1 MFITFVVNNCFFMAR
16 PKNLRRIDTHP
27 IIKGY
32 TPIDTRGNKKHS
44 LVIINLEEYESIR
57 LCDYESK
64 SQEEAAQIMGV
75 SRPTLT
81 RIYSQARKKVA
92 EAFTEGKGIVFEG
105 GKVFL
110 DSDWYS
116 CTNCDCSF
124 NNYLHIANPSCTLC
138 GSSNI
143 NSYAE

>member
-1 MFITFVVNNCFFMAR
+1 MAR

-27 IIKGY
+27 LVKGY
-32 TPIDTRGNKKHS
+32 TPIDFKGKKQHS
-44 LVIINLEEYESIR
+44 FVIVNLEEYESIR

-64 SQEEAAQIMGV
+64 SQEEAAQLMGV

-92 EAFTEGKGIVFEG
+92 EAFTEGKGIIFEG

-110 DSDWYS
+110 DSDWF
-116 CTNCDCSF
+116 NCSDCNSSF
-124 NNYLHIANPSCTLC
+124 NNYSHISNPTCTLC
-138 GSSNI
+138 GSNKVISFT
-143 NSYAE
+143 E